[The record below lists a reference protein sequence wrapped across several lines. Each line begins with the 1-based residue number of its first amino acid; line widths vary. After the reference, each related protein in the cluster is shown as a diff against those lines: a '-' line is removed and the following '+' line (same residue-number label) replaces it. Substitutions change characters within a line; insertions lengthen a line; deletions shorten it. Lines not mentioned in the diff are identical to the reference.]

1 MQNGLVLPRIGVRFV
16 AFSHTATTAC
26 RNRASLATLVFR
38 QPSLAGQPYSPRS
51 VTAPSEAEDTSFA
64 YFASVPRVA

>member
-1 MQNGLVLPRIGVRFV
+1 MPPFGCGERPVNTCVATEGRWWCGLAR
-16 AFSHTATTAC
+16 
-26 RNRASLATLVFR
+26 
-38 QPSLAGQPYSPRS
+38 QPYSPRS